1 MPKVGKKEF
10 PYTEKGKKAA
20 KSYAQKSGIPMNY
33 NGKYSGKT
41 SYSDDEGTWF
51 TPFGYTVGRP
61 GKKRDVRGT
70 PATDS
75 QTERSWY
82 SGSGEGEGWLGLAK
96 AGMTKGGEAVE
107 LDPRNLYD
115 GPKGKYGE
123 PGERM
128 ISSKTAGRIKMQEAR
143 RKRIAAGKKRG
154 MVSSI
159 KRGNTAL

>member
-10 PYTEKGKKAA
+10 AYTEKGKKAA
-20 KSYAQKSGIPMNY
+20 KAYSKSSGIPMNY
-33 NGKYSGKT
+33 SGKYSGKT

-51 TPFGYTVGRP
+51 TPFGYKTG
-61 GKKRDVRGT
+61 GKKGRDVRGT

-75 QTERSWY
+75 QTERSMP
-82 SGSGEGEGWLGLAK
+82 GGFGEGWLGLAK
-96 AGMTKGGEAVE
+96 GAMTRGGEAVE

-143 RKRIAAGKKRG
+143 RKRLAEGKKRG

-159 KRGNTAL
+159 KRKNTNS

>member
-20 KSYAQKSGIPMNY
+20 KAYSKESGIPMNY
-33 NGKYSGKT
+33 YGKYSKKQ
-41 SYSDDEGTWF
+41 SYSDQEGTWF
-51 TPFGYTVGRP
+51 TPFGYRTGGRK
-61 GKKRDVRGT
+61 GRDVQGT
-70 PATDS
+70 PITDS
-75 QTERSWY
+75 QGERSME
-82 SGSGEGEGWLGLAK
+82 GGFGEGFLGLAK
-96 AGMTKGGEAVE
+96 AASTKGGEAVQ

-128 ISSKTAGRIKMQEAR
+128 ISSKTAGRIQALEAR
-143 RKRIAAGKKRG
+143 RKKRG

-159 KRGNTAL
+159 KRKNTNS

>member
-10 PYTEKGKKAA
+10 AYTEKGKKAA
-20 KSYAQKSGIPMNY
+20 KAYSQKSGIPMDY
-33 NGKYSGKT
+33 NGTYSKKQ
-41 SYSDDEGTWF
+41 SYSDQEGTWF
-51 TPFGYTVGRP
+51 SPFGYTVGRP
-61 GKKRDVRGT
+61 DKKRDIRGT
-70 PATDS
+70 PITDS
-75 QTERSWY
+75 QTERSM
-82 SGSGEGEGWLGLAK
+82 EGGDTEGWLGLAK

>member
-10 PYTEKGKKAA
+10 AYTEKGKKAA
-20 KSYAQKSGIPMNY
+20 KAYSKSSGIPMNY

-41 SYSDDEGTWF
+41 SYSDNEGTWF
-51 TPFGYTVGRP
+51 SPFGYTVGRP
-61 GKKRDVRGT
+61 GKKRDIRGT

-75 QTERSWY
+75 QTES
-82 SGSGEGEGWLGLAK
+82 SMPGGFGEGWLGLAK
-96 AGMTKGGEAVE
+96 AGMTKGGEAVQ

-128 ISSKTAGRIKMQEAR
+128 ISSKTAGRIQAFEAR
-143 RKRIAAGKKRG
+143 RKRTAEGKKRG

-159 KRGNTAL
+159 KRKNTNS